1 MPGNGSRTEAEDQGA
16 AISFSEVGTAKY
28 KTRNSRR
35 PADNQVA
42 ILLTEHLAWRAHQL
56 AVEIADNDPN
66 GVTYFLRRAATAQWR
81 RTFMGEG
88 Q

>member
-1 MPGNGSRTEAEDQGA
+1 MRPNANAPTWDRGA
-16 AISFSEVGTAKY
+16 ADRSSEVGTAKY

-35 PADNQVA
+35 TADNQVA

-56 AVEIADNDPN
+56 AVEIVDNDPN
-66 GVTYFLRRAATAQWR
+66 GVTYSLRRAATAQWR
-81 RTFMGEG
+81 RTFMAEG